1 VAWVLAPNM
10 RVFALTAL
18 TMLAFAMN
26 SILNRAAVDGGH
38 ADPSSF
44 AVVRVL
50 AGCVVLVSILA
61 VRGSLPRDFG
71 WARWGGGLALAVYMI
86 GFSMAY
92 ISLDA
97 GLGALILF
105 GTVQIALFA
114 HTTVT
119 LTRPSPRQWGG
130 AIVAFA
136 GLALALWPH
145 QSSLGGIAGAAFM
158 TAAGLGWAAY
168 TVAGRGAADPVATTA
183 SHFLL
188 SVPAMLLLLLQ
199 PGLSL
204 APQGWA
210 LAILAGAGTSG
221 LGYALWYYV
230 LPNLPGA
237 RAAVV
242 QLSVPVLAIGLGAL
256 LLGEQT
262 SLRVIAAAILVLGG
276 IGLALSAPAAPKGHK

>member
-1 VAWVLAPNM
+1 M
-10 RVFALTAL
+10 RVFGLTAL

-38 ADPSSF
+38 ADPSAF
-44 AVVRVL
+44 AIVRVV
-50 AGCVVLVSILA
+50 AGCVVLLAILA
-61 VRGSLPRDFG
+61 VRGAVPRDFG
-71 WARWGGGLALAVYMI
+71 WARWGGGVALAVYMI
-86 GFSMAY
+86 GFSIAY

-119 LTRPSPRQWGG
+119 SARPTLRQWSG
-130 AIVAFA
+130 ALVAFV
-136 GLALALWPH
+136 GLTLALWPD
-145 QSSLGGIAGAAFM
+145 QGTGGGIVGAVFM
-158 TAAGLGWAAY
+158 TLAGLGWAAY
-168 TVAGRGAADPVATTA
+168 TVAGRGAADPIATTA
-183 SHFLL
+183 THFLL

-210 LAILAGAGTSG
+210 LAILAGAGTSA

-230 LPNLPGA
+230 LPSLPGA

-242 QLSVPVLAIGLGAL
+242 QLSVPILAIGLGAL
-256 LLGEQT
+256 VLGEQVST
-262 SLRVIAAAILVLGG
+262 RVLAAAVLVLGG
-276 IGLALSAPAAPKGHK
+276 IGIALSAPTAPKGRT